1 MFLNRLLLFVMALCL
16 GSLLVRMHLP
26 IPFLLGGLLTAL
38 LCKTLTHRSDVSWP
52 KQWREY
58 ALMVAGYGIGSTFTS
73 DTWNNFLAELV
84 GVAEA
89 TIVIL
94 AASIALAFVTAKLAR
109 ENLKS
114 CIMGMLPGGMTL
126 TMLLCEDDKEVN
138 PNVVMVMQVLRLLGV
153 VITVPF
159 LVIWLLNAHVTG
171 SSVALP
177 NHGGV
182 HWLVVVPLS
191 ILGSFIATK
200 IHMPTPKL
208 LGPILA
214 TAAFSVFDGGVQPV
228 PFWLMAAAQASIG
241 LFMGMQLDA
250 DRIVKTEKMVPYIL
264 IGTAI
269 LIVVSIGMANVL
281 SARYGF
287 SLVTAFLA
295 MAPGGIAEM
304 SLAGMSMGGH
314 IRLRDKDICNRRE
327 RCGTQCRKLGYR
339 HRYGQILCFRFRFDQ
354 CGKIG
359 LNECLQ
365 GSRRSKRRQ
374 FQRRTLGNLRH
385 SRRRRAARSS
395 ALAVLSVHSVGLRR
409 HNRTRQSRSEHD
421 IVACHCRRCQ
431 EHSPRR

>member
-1 MFLNRLLLFVMALCL
+1 MLNRFLLFIMALCL
-16 GSLLVRMHLP
+16 GQMFLRLHLP

-38 LCKTLTHRSDVSWP
+38 ACKTLARRAQVSWP

-84 GVAEA
+84 GVAES
-89 TIVIL
+89 TLVIL
-94 AASIALAFVTAKLAR
+94 SASIALAFITAKIAH

-126 TMLLCEDDKEVN
+126 TMLLCEEDKEVN
-138 PNVVMVMQVLRLLGV
+138 PNVVMVMQIIRLLGV
-153 VITVPF
+153 VIAVPF
-159 LVIWLLNAHVTG
+159 LVIWLLNAQVTG

-191 ILGSFIATK
+191 VLGCFIAK
-200 IHMPTPKL
+200 KVHLPTPRL

-214 TAAFSVFDGGVQPV
+214 TAAFAVYANGVQPV
-228 PFWLMAAAQASIG
+228 PFWLMAPAQVSIG

-250 DRIVKTEKMVPYIL
+250 DRIVKTKKMVPFIL
-264 IGTAI
+264 VGTAI
-269 LIVVSIGMANVL
+269 LIVVSVGMANVL

-304 SLAGMSMGGH
+304 SLAGLSMGENVSV
-314 IRLRDKDICNRRE
+314 ILTYQLVRVLAINIFIPPLLAWWFKDK
-327 RCGTQCRKLGYR
+327 K
-339 HRYGQILCFRFRFDQ
+339 
-354 CGKIG
+354 
-359 LNECLQ
+359 
-365 GSRRSKRRQ
+365 
-374 FQRRTLGNLRH
+374 
-385 SRRRRAARSS
+385 A
-395 ALAVLSVHSVGLRR
+395 
-409 HNRTRQSRSEHD
+409 
-421 IVACHCRRCQ
+421 
-431 EHSPRR
+431 